1 VENTPAPG
9 SLDNTHTVA
18 RNSFWYGLELF
29 FNLGAALI
37 TSIAVARVEGP
48 ERLSNFQYLMWLT
61 NITVG
66 VGAFGISSATRK
78 YMAECLNSGQPGV
91 ARALYLS
98 SLRIQTLIAVA
109 ATAISLGLV
118 YRLGDPHQMAVSV
131 LLVVA
136 MAPRLVATIPSQANN
151 AAEVMRRNTVP
162 SAANSAVS
170 TGLTILS
177 LILLRGE
184 PDKALI
190 GVAAAVAA
198 GSYLECALKLYSVEN
213 WMVAGAAREAVPPQL
228 KKRMFTYSGQGLA
241 LMLLNVVVWDRSD
254 IVILKALNHDAAQV
268 TFFSLAFNLAD
279 KVLMVPTSFGY
290 SLAATMMAQYGR
302 GQSRLREMT
311 VDAGRYALF
320 LALPLLLGMACL
332 SPLVPLVYKAEYRP
346 MVSTLAIVALFAIP
360 KALVAAPTMLLEAT
374 ERQGFLIWWG
384 CLCGV
389 IDIGLDILLTPLHG
403 ANGAAFANGIAQTMA
418 ALGIWIY
425 VWRADRLD
433 LRLRDFGRIVAAGL
447 IMTAVVLAVSRMAP
461 GSAGMLA
468 SIAVGAAAWFLSLR
482 LMRALKPEDVSRFTS
497 VGKQLPGGMQPH
509 WRRLIA
515 WLAPADQAA

>member
-1 VENTPAPG
+1 VQQTPDTG
-9 SLDNTHTVA
+9 SLDNNQTVA

-29 FNLGAALI
+29 FSLGATLI
-37 TSIAVARVEGP
+37 TSIGVARAAGP
-48 ERLSNFQYLMWLT
+48 ERLSNFQYLVWLT

-66 VGAFGISSATRK
+66 VGAFGVSSATRK
-78 YMAECLNSGQPGV
+78 YMAECLNSGRPGV

-98 SLRIQTLIAVA
+98 TLRIQILIALAVTVIA
-109 ATAISLGLV
+109 LGLV
-118 YRLGDPHQMAVSV
+118 YWLGDPHQIAVSV

-151 AAEVMRRNTVP
+151 ASEVMRRNTLP
-162 SAANSAVS
+162 SAANVAVT
-170 TGLTILS
+170 TGLTLLS

-190 GVAAAVAA
+190 GVAAALVV
-198 GSYLECALKLYSVEN
+198 GSYLECALKLHTVEN
-213 WMVAGAAREAVPPQL
+213 WMADGAAREVVPAQL
-228 KKRMFTYSGQGLA
+228 KKRMFAYSGQGLV
-241 LMLLNVVVWDRSD
+241 LMLLNVMVWDRSD

-268 TFFSLAFNLAD
+268 TFFALAFNLAD

-302 GQSRLREMT
+302 SQSRLREMT

-320 LALPLLLGMACL
+320 LALPLLLGMACV
-332 SPLVPLVYKAEYRP
+332 SPLVPLVYKAAYRP
-346 MVSTLAIVALFAIP
+346 MVSTLTIVALFAIP
-360 KALVAAPTMLLEAT
+360 KALVAAPTMLLQTT

-384 CLCGV
+384 CLCGAV
-389 IDIGLDILLTPLHG
+389 DIGLDILLTPLHG
-403 ANGAAFANGIAQTMA
+403 ANGAAFANGIAQTLA

-433 LRLRDFGRIVAAGL
+433 LRLSDFGRIVAAGVS
-447 IMTAVVLAVSRMAP
+447 MTAIVLAVSRMAP

-482 LMRALKPEDVSRFTS
+482 LTGALKPEDVSRFNS
-497 VGKQLPGGMQPH
+497 VGKQLPDGLRPH